1 MSDDDCDEIE
11 RELERDRMQLAR
23 SLSELHERLTPSALV
38 EQGKVALAAQA
49 APLLSRLD
57 HAVRAQ
63 PVVAAVAGVALAALI
78 LGRHR
83 QTAEKHPRPPE
94 KFEALTRWED
104 EGGPP
109 LAEPV
114 DPEEEWLTR
123 ATGLRAR
130 AVDLLRQIDHAVLR
144 GLTPAAELARHRAA
158 VMGAFARD
166 TGAALGHGLEGLTEA
181 ARTEALEARER
192 VYSARM
198 AATAKGREVVENYPL
213 AAGMAMA
220 AAGAAV
226 ACMFP
231 PTEMEDRLMGDARD
245 KLVDDATAAA
255 RAEVTRASD
264 LAQELK
270 SAMGRDIERAR
281 LVLRPE
287 DAWGGAGV
295 RH

>member
-181 ARTEALEARER
+181 ARSEALEARER

>member
-1 MSDDDCDEIE
+1 MSDADCHEIE

-23 SLSELHERLTPSALV
+23 SLSELHDRLTPSALV
-38 EQGKVALAAQA
+38 EQGKEALAAQA

-57 HAVRAQ
+57 HAIRAQ
-63 PVVAAVAGVALAALI
+63 PLVAAVAGVALAALI

-83 QTAEKHPRPPE
+83 QTAERHPRPPE

-123 ATGLRAR
+123 AKGLRAR
-130 AVDLLRQIDHAVLR
+130 ATDLLRQIDHAARR
-144 GLTPAAELARHRAA
+144 GLTPAAELAKHRAA

-181 ARTEALEARER
+181 ARAEALEARER
-192 VYSARM
+192 VYTASV
-198 AATAKGREVVENYPL
+198 AATAKGREVVETYPL

-231 PTEMEDRLMGDARD
+231 PTELEDRLMGDARD
-245 KLVDDATAAA
+245 QLVDDARAAA

-287 DAWGGAGV
+287 HAWRGTDV

>member
-1 MSDDDCDEIE
+1 MPE
-11 RELERDRMQLAR
+11 
-23 SLSELHERLTPSALV
+23 
-38 EQGKVALAAQA
+38 ALA
-49 APLLSRLD
+49 
-57 HAVRAQ
+57 
-63 PVVAAVAGVALAALI
+63 
-78 LGRHR
+78 
-83 QTAEKHPRPPE
+83 
-94 KFEALTRWED
+94 
-104 EGGPP
+104 
-109 LAEPV
+109 
-114 DPEEEWLTR
+114 
-123 ATGLRAR
+123 
-130 AVDLLRQIDHAVLR
+130 
-144 GLTPAAELARHRAA
+144 
-158 VMGAFARD
+158 
-166 TGAALGHGLEGLTEA
+166 
-181 ARTEALEARER
+181 ARER
-192 VYSARM
+192 VYTASL
-198 AATAKGREVVENYPL
+198 AATAKGREVVERYPL

-226 ACMFP
+226 ACRFP

>member
-1 MSDDDCDEIE
+1 MADDNRDEIE

-23 SLSELHERLTPSALV
+23 SLSELHDRLTPSALV
-38 EQGKVALAAQA
+38 EQGKAALAAQA
-49 APLLSRLD
+49 VPLLSRLD

-83 QTAEKHPRPPE
+83 PTVEKHPRLPE

-114 DPEEEWLTR
+114 DPGEEWLTR

-144 GLTPAAELARHRAA
+144 GLTPAAELAGHRAA
-158 VMGAFARD
+158 VMAAFARD

-192 VYSARM
+192 IYTAKVS
-198 AATAKGREVVENYPL
+198 ATARGREMVESYPL
-213 AAGMAMA
+213 AAGIAMA

-231 PTEMEDRLMGDARD
+231 PTGTEDRLMGDARD

-287 DAWGGAGV
+287 HAWGGADV